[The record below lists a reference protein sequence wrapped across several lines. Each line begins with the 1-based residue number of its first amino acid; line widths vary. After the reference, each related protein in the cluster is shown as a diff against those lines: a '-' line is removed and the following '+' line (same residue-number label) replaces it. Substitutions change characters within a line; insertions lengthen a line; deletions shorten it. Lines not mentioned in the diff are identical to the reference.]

1 MLSGVCSGSNHTHQI
16 QFITN
21 IEDHNK
27 TLHKYCEMVKNNH
40 EHSESTSKFI
50 SHDCF
55 QLYCW
60 PPQNRAQPVFS
71 FSWRI
76 SAITRK
82 PFSDQVIELKILTY
96 FGCWCLWFT
105 NNIHILH
112 PRTTLSSDGSD
123 GWCWEDIVGI
133 SRCMGTGT
141 MMQFSTIDVMIHWVK
156 RTIRNE
162 ILLSK
167 MVYIHYT
174 VREYWLTGCIFPSW
188 IFLFTTLHSMYGW
201 NICHHQ

>member
-1 MLSGVCSGSNHTHQI
+1 MVCSSFTKCQESLSIWPKNSLTLITQIHNMLSGVCSGSNHTHQI

-27 TLHKYCEMVKNNH
+27 TLRKYCEMVKNNH

-60 PPQNRAQPVFS
+60 PPQNRAQPAFS

-76 SAITRK
+76 SATIGK

-96 FGCWCLWFT
+96 FGC
-105 NNIHILH
+105 
-112 PRTTLSSDGSD
+112 
-123 GWCWEDIVGI
+123 
-133 SRCMGTGT
+133 
-141 MMQFSTIDVMIHWVK
+141 
-156 RTIRNE
+156 
-162 ILLSK
+162 
-167 MVYIHYT
+167 
-174 VREYWLTGCIFPSW
+174 
-188 IFLFTTLHSMYGW
+188 
-201 NICHHQ
+201 